1 MAHDF
6 GADKRAPG
14 AEYKLLTRVGVTV
27 HSPDTETGLHGTY
40 CESLE
45 DATESHKNQLH
56 SHGANCDSE
65 VIMHDFVF
73 LEIGKMTLNVTD
85 LRITVTLR
93 ELTVTCLW
101 IRLTHLGII
110 ADNLKLNVTH
120 LLLGLAHLELTVT
133 HSRMRLSH
141 VRIIATHTELTV
153 TATCD
158 ASWTDSDAPCRRH
171 VWLAGSCTNRRSQTS
186 SLDQRCQGDHCS
198 SWPPAYLLCYLL
210 FCLHSIFG

>member
-1 MAHDF
+1 VCDYSVAPVARYSPYWHTPVLSAGAMAHDF

-56 SHGANCDSE
+56 SRGANCDSE

-93 ELTVTCLW
+93 ELTVTCL
-101 IRLTHLGII
+101 
-110 ADNLKLNVTH
+110 
-120 LLLGLAHLELTVT
+120 
-133 HSRMRLSH
+133 
-141 VRIIATHTELTV
+141 
-153 TATCD
+153 
-158 ASWTDSDAPCRRH
+158 
-171 VWLAGSCTNRRSQTS
+171 
-186 SLDQRCQGDHCS
+186 
-198 SWPPAYLLCYLL
+198 
-210 FCLHSIFG
+210 